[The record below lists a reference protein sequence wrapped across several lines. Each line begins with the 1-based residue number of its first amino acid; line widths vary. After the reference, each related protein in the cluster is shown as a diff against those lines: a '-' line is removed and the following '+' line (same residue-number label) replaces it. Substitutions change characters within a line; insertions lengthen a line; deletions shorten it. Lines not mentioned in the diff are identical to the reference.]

1 MSTAT
6 KVLLGTI
13 GVALVLS
20 ILIVGNLAL
29 G

>member
-13 GVALVLS
+13 GAALVLS
-20 ILIVGNLAL
+20 ILIVGNLAFV
-29 G
+29 